1 MKKIKNKKSH
11 ELRSKCVLNKNTN
24 SNLTHKQ
31 NYLSLLESS
40 LNSILKFLLGSRS
53 NGYHAIFKSKSSPPD
68 IDQNTTIQALFA
80 LQQCKQTKPI
90 FESKHTGQ
98 RNPTPT
104 RTPGRSNRS
113 DPRLPRSERKT
124 HFGFEC

>member
-1 MKKIKNKKSH
+1 MIGS
-11 ELRSKCVLNKNTN
+11 CVLNKNT
-24 SNLTHKQ
+24 SQDVTYKQ

-40 LNSILKFLLGSRS
+40 LNSILKFLLGSHS
-53 NGYHAIFKSKSSPPD
+53 NGFRAIFNSKSSPPD
-68 IDQNTTIQALFA
+68 TDQNTTIQVSFA

-104 RTPGRSNRS
+104 RTPDGSNRS
-113 DPRLPRSERKT
+113 DSKLPKSERKT